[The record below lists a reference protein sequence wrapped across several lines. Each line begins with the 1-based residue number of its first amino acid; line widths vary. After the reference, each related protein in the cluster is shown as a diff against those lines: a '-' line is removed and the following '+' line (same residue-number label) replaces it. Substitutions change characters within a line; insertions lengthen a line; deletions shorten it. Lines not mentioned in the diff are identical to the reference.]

1 MRTDCN
7 TKPIHFTPLGR
18 RPVVADFE
26 GGSITGDAG
35 ALLLRE
41 AAGRLHL
48 FDRMAGAIP
57 DPREPSMVEH
67 EQQTML
73 AQRVLG
79 IACGW
84 EDLNDHQFLRN
95 DPLFQAATDRAVD
108 ASRPLAGAS
117 TLCRLENRVGR
128 KACVELSKL
137 LVELFIESHPTPPT
151 ELVLDLDA
159 TDDPVHGNQVGRFFH
174 GYYDHYCFLP
184 LYVFCGDQL
193 LVAYL
198 RPADIDAAKHSRA
211 ILKLLVTRL
220 RKAWPGVKITLR
232 ADSGFCRWKT
242 LRWCDRH
249 GVDYVV
255 GIARNPALLRL
266 AGPLMRLAEQQF
278 EQSRQKQRIFGEF
291 DYAAGTWD
299 KERRTIVKAEH
310 ARQGQNPRFVVVSPG
325 LGGEPQT
332 LYEQLYCGRGEMENR
347 IKEQQLGLF
356 ADRTSCHGFVANQF
370 RVLLSAFAYV
380 LVEHV
385 RRTALAGTE
394 LANAQVCT
402 IRTKLLKVGAVVRTS
417 VRRVVLHLSSSYP
430 LADLF
435 RRAAATLTGSLPQ
448 PGS

>member
-1 MRTDCN
+1 M
-7 TKPIHFTPLGR
+7 
-18 RPVVADFE
+18 
-26 GGSITGDAG
+26 
-35 ALLLRE
+35 
-41 AAGRLHL
+41 
-48 FDRMAGAIP
+48 
-57 DPREPSMVEH
+57 
-67 EQQTML
+67 
-73 AQRVLG
+73 
-79 IACGW
+79 
-84 EDLNDHQFLRN
+84 
-95 DPLFQAATDRAVD
+95 
-108 ASRPLAGAS
+108 
-117 TLCRLENRVGR
+117 
-128 KACVELSKL
+128 
-137 LVELFIESHPTPPT
+137 
-151 ELVLDLDA
+151 
-159 TDDPVHGNQVGRFFH
+159 
-174 GYYDHYCFLP
+174 
-184 LYVFCGDQL
+184 
-193 LVAYL
+193 
-198 RPADIDAAKHSRA
+198 
-211 ILKLLVTRL
+211 
-220 RKAWPGVKITLR
+220 KITLR

-356 ADRTSCHGFVANQF
+356 ADRTSCHDFVANQF